1 MCLGVP
7 GKVVDITRHEVGM
20 QMGRVQFGGI
30 QKEVCLSFLPDI
42 KIGEYVIVH
51 AGFAISQVD
60 EAEAAL
66 TFEILRQMG
75 DLAELT
81 DSDANAAMD
90 VGVAKAAGKDAVR

>member
-1 MCLGVP
+1 
-7 GKVVDITRHEVGM
+7 M

-42 KIGEYVIVH
+42 QVGEYVIVH

-60 EAEAAL
+60 EEEAAR

-75 DLAELT
+75 DLAEL
-81 DSDANAAMD
+81 SGEDADAAPK
-90 VGVAKAAGKDAVR
+90 VRADAVR

>member
-7 GKVVDITRHEVGM
+7 GKVVAITRHDIGM

-42 KIGEYVIVH
+42 KVGEYVIVH

-60 EAEAAL
+60 EEEAAKTL
-66 TFEILRQMG
+66 EILKQMG
-75 DLAELT
+75 DL
-81 DSDANAAMD
+81 DAL
-90 VGVAKAAGKDAVR
+90 R

>member
-7 GKVVDITRHEVGM
+7 GRVVDINRHDVGM

-30 QKEVCLSFLPDI
+30 QKQVCLSFLPDI
-42 KIGEYVIVH
+42 RIGDYVIVH

-60 EAEAAL
+60 EEEAAK

-75 DLAELT
+75 DLAELSPG
-81 DSDANAAMD
+81 DGEAAPGAEADAI
-90 VGVAKAAGKDAVR
+90 R

>member
-7 GKVVDITRHEVGM
+7 GKVVDVVRHELGM

-42 KIGEYVIVH
+42 QPGDYVIVH
-51 AGFAISQVD
+51 AGFAISQID
-60 EAEAAL
+60 EEEAAKTL
-66 TFEILRQMG
+66 EILRQMG

-81 DSDANAAMD
+81 ESES
-90 VGVAKAAGKDAVR
+90 VPTTAGDAVR

>member
-42 KIGEYVIVH
+42 QVGDYVIVH

-60 EAEAAL
+60 EAEAAITL
-66 TFEILRQMG
+66 EILRQMG

-81 DSDANAAMD
+81 DADADA
-90 VGVAKAAGKDAVR
+90 VPKTGSDAVR

>member
-7 GKVVDITRHEVGM
+7 GKVVDVVRHELGM

-42 KIGEYVIVH
+42 QPGEYVIVH
-51 AGFAISQVD
+51 AGFAISRID
-60 EAEAAL
+60 EEEAAKTL
-66 TFEILRQMG
+66 EILREMG

-81 DSDANAAMD
+81 ESETGAD
-90 VGVAKAAGKDAVR
+90 AAGDAVR